1 MKGSTQRRRLAGFCA
16 LAGLLTLVTMAAG
29 APAQASAP
37 ASPPFRIVTADA
49 TELTRRIAADLHK
62 RLLLVFASAR
72 APTRRQLVVAIG
84 PLALRDV
91 LARPCDCA
99 LVSTYTSSQVWHA
112 LTAAVPAPRQL
123 TMSAI
128 FAEPAPADQLKLIEL
143 LFKRPVRVAALL
155 SADTLFLKPVLGA
168 AVNVEYFAA
177 REDINRGLNRISQA
191 RVLLAVPDR
200 RIYNADNI
208 RNILLSTYRHN
219 QAVIGFSAD
228 MVKAGALASTYSDLE
243 HINAQVADVSAD
255 FLRTGALAPPQFPRY
270 FSTIVNEGVARSLE
284 VPVDAAAREF
294 SNHPAPAPGLLLLL
308 RPAGAIDDLLAP
320 VEPRE
325 LLSPAFDARELTTR
339 PGPWREVAP

>member
-1 MKGSTQRRRLAGFCA
+1 MNGGVVVRMLVAAVMA
-16 LAGLLTLVTMAAG
+16 LAACAPVHAATP
-29 APAQASAP
+29 PAQ
-37 ASPPFRIVTADA
+37 PFRIVTADG

-62 RLLLVFASAR
+62 RLLLAFAD
-72 APTRRQLVVAIG
+72 APSDPRHARRQLVVAIG
-84 PLALRDV
+84 PLALRDL
-91 LARPCDCA
+91 LARPCDCV
-99 LVSTYTSSQVWHA
+99 LVAAYTSSQVWHA
-112 LTAAVPAPRQL
+112 LTAAVPLPRQL
-123 TMSAI
+123 GMTAI
-128 FAEPAPADQLKLIEL
+128 FAEPAPADQLKLIDL
-143 LFKRPVRVAALL
+143 LFKRPVRVAAIL
-155 SADTLFLKPVLGA
+155 SADTLFLKPVLDA
-168 AVNVEYFAA
+168 AVNVEYFGA

-284 VPVDAAAREF
+284 VPVDTAAREF
-294 SNHPAPAPGLLLLL
+294 SHHPATARDFPPHPAAADDVSVA
-308 RPAGAIDDLLAP
+308 PAG
-320 VEPRE
+320 PRE
-325 LLSPAFDARELTTR
+325 LLFPPFEAREPSR